1 MKFKIFF
8 LSAILVFAI
17 SSCIKDEALN
27 MEADITDM
35 SVDDE
40 TFITRAISE
49 HTVQLIV
56 SEKADYSR
64 IVPIIEVSPGATVQ
78 PASGVEQDFSDGKY
92 VKYTV
97 ISEDGK
103 YFKEYTV
110 TVTSK
115 ISLKHTFEDWTML
128 GTEKAPY
135 PVLSDLL
142 WSNAN
147 SGLAILVATGALV
160 IDQYPTD
167 KTTDCA
173 DGEYAAVLQTIKGTT
188 IFGKDYPIFA
198 GNLFRGA
205 FSANMS
211 NPLKSLKLGQTH
223 PIENGKPIMFNGYYK
238 YEPGKIFT
246 GTSGEVIPNR
256 TDSMSM
262 YATLFKVTKGAP
274 ASEEYLDGETIMTS
288 DRVVATARWALNSKD
303 VEETPSINGFTR
315 FSIPFKYNE
324 GLDFTKN
331 DYRLT
336 IVLSSS
342 KDGNEYQGAV
352 GSTLIAD
359 DLEIVCD
366 PIN

>member
-1 MKFKIFF
+1 MKFRIFF
-8 LSAILVFAI
+8 LIAILALTI
-17 SSCIKDEALN
+17 SSCIKDEAPN

-35 SVDDE
+35 SVDDD
-40 TFITRAISE
+40 TYITRAISE

-78 PASGVEQDFSDGKY
+78 PASGVAQDFSNGKY

-115 ISLKHTFEDWTML
+115 ISLKHTFEDWTTM
-128 GTEKAPY
+128 GSERAPY

-147 SGLAILVATGALV
+147 SGLAILVGTGALV

-167 KTTDCA
+167 KTTDCV
-173 DGEYAAVLQTIKGTT
+173 DGEYGAILQTMKGTT

-211 NPLKSLKLGQTH
+211 NPLKSLKLGQAHT
-223 PIENGKPIMFNGYYK
+223 IENGKPIMFNGYYK
-238 YEPGKIFT
+238 YKTGEIFT

-274 ASEEYLDGETIMTS
+274 ANEEFLDGETIMTS

-303 VEETPSINGFTR
+303 VQETPAINGFTK

-324 GLDFTKN
+324 GLDFNKN

-359 DLEIVCD
+359 DLEIICD
-366 PIN
+366 PIK